1 MKAEEL
7 VIVGGGPAG
16 LSAAIAAAQLGVSPL
31 LIDDNPELGGQLVK
45 QTHKFFGSR
54 SLYCGTR
61 GMDIGRILR
70 EQLVG
75 TSTRLLLNATAVGL
89 YPGNVLAVARPDRFL
104 KLKVERA
111 IFATGAAENTIAFPN
126 SDLPGVYGAGAVQTL
141 MNVYGVRP
149 GGRVLMVGAG
159 NIGLI
164 VSYQLIQ
171 AGVEVACVID
181 VLPRIGGYHVHAA
194 KLARLGVP
202 ILTSHTVV
210 EALGR
215 EKVEGAVI
223 ARVDRNFKVRPR
235 TKRKLELDTIC
246 LAVGLTPLTELLTQA
261 GCRMVYVPELG
272 GNVAW
277 HGERMQTSK
286 PEVYVAGD
294 LSGIEEAS
302 TAMLEG
308 RLAGAAAAE
317 DIRGA
322 TPESTR
328 IVEQAQADLACIR
341 QGPFGEKAACGKGR
355 LKECAPAARA

>member
-1 MKAEEL
+1 MRSEEL
-7 VIVGGGPAG
+7 AIVGGGPAG
-16 LSAAIAAAQLGVSPL
+16 LSAAIAASELGVSPL
-31 LIDDNPELGGQLVK
+31 LIDDNPAPGGQLVK

-61 GMDIGRILR
+61 GMDIAKLLCD
-70 EQLVG
+70 QLAR
-75 TSTRLLLNATAVGL
+75 SPARLWLNATAVGL
-89 YPGNVLAVARPDRFL
+89 YPGHVLAIAQPERFH
-104 KLKVERA
+104 KLKA
-111 IFATGAAENTIAFPN
+111 NHIIFATGATENSIAFPGN
-126 SDLPGVYGAGAVQTL
+126 DLPGVYGAGAVQTL

-149 GGRVLMVGAG
+149 GQRVLMVGAG

-171 AGVEVACVID
+171 AGIEVACVID

-202 ILTSHTVV
+202 VLTSHTVV
-210 EALGR
+210 EAFGA
-215 EKVEGAVI
+215 ESVEGVVI
-223 ARVDRNFKVRPR
+223 ARVDRDFKILSR
-235 TKRKLELDTIC
+235 TKRRLTLDAIC
-246 LAVGLTPLTELLTQA
+246 LAVGLTPLTELLVQA

-277 HGERMQTSK
+277 HDERMLTSV
-286 PEVYVAGD
+286 PGVFVAGD

-317 DIRGA
+317 AVRGRS
-322 TPESTR
+322 PESCR
-328 IVEQAQADLACIR
+328 IIEQAQADLACIR
-341 QGPFGEKAACGKGR
+341 RGPFGEKAACGKSKLGS
-355 LKECAPAARA
+355 CVSAV